1 MSQLA
6 ENILKEAQVLLEGSL
21 LSPKLFL
28 HLATRAAV
36 DQALSRLTKEGKL
49 MRVGRGVYVSPHQGR
64 FGIRPPSMESVVQ
77 AIEATGEVVVANGAT
92 EANALGL
99 TTQIPVREVFLTSG
113 ASRKL
118 HMGSRSIEFQ
128 HGQYWQLLLGKR
140 QSGRLIRALAWL
152 GQDSAPLALRQLR
165 ETLPESEWQAV
176 LGARSSLPS
185 WMSKMIS
192 EVAVY
197 G

>member
-6 ENILKEAQVLLEGSL
+6 ESILKEAQALPEGSL

-28 HLATRAAV
+28 HLASRAAV
-36 DQALSRLTKEGKL
+36 DQVLSRLTKEGKL

-77 AIEATGEVVVANGAT
+77 AIEATGEVIVANGAT

-99 TTQIPVREVFLTSG
+99 TTQVPVREVFLTSG

-118 HMGSRSIEFQ
+118 HMGNRSIEFQ
-128 HGQYWQLLLGKR
+128 HGTRWQLLLGKS

-152 GQDSAPLALRQLR
+152 GQESAPRALQQLR
-165 ETLPESEWQAV
+165 ETLPESEWQAL

-185 WMSKMIS
+185 WMSKVIS